1 LRPYEAAVIFDA
13 SLEDTIIRETTEQV
27 VEFVRSHG
35 GTTGRVDRWGRRTFA
50 YELRHKT
57 EGYYVFI
64 ELSAEPPLVAELDR
78 MLTLSDD
85 VLRHRVI
92 RQPDSKVGRAR
103 PAAPA
108 RPSAAAP
115 EVATPAVAA
124 PEVTAPEATAPEAAS
139 EPAVA
144 EPEVTA
150 SVVTEPAAEPAPV
163 QASTPLSA
171 DGDQPA
177 GVS

>member
-13 SLEDTIIRETTEQV
+13 SLEDTIIRETTDQV

-64 ELSAEPPLVAELDR
+64 ELSAEPTLVAELDR

-92 RQPDSKVGRAR
+92 RQPESVVGRHR

-108 RPSAAAP
+108 PERQSAPAAAAP
-115 EVATPAVAA
+115 APAT
-124 PEVTAPEATAPEAAS
+124 AAS
-139 EPAVA
+139 EPEA
-144 EPEVTA
+144 EPA
-150 SVVTEPAAEPAPV
+150 TEPASAPV
-163 QASTPLSA
+163 P
-171 DGDQPA
+171 DGGEQPT
-177 GVS
+177 VSS